1 MIKLHN
7 TIIYS
12 LWVWH
17 DTGCAGG
24 VRCGVKSGR
33 RKSFM
38 ESGGQSIQPM
48 STGFFPRPKQGQ
60 SLASFLS
67 SGQFAGA
74 RAELDRENAH
84 FAISEAMISA
94 VEQVSSPPRDLLHD

>member
-1 MIKLHN
+1 
-7 TIIYS
+7 
-12 LWVWH
+12 
-17 DTGCAGG
+17 
-24 VRCGVKSGR
+24 
-33 RKSFM
+33 M

-48 STGFFPRPKQGQ
+48 STGFFPRPKEGQ

-67 SGQFAGA
+67 SAQFAGA

-94 VEQVSSPPRDLLHD
+94 VEQVSTHPSGNLTAELPSS

>member
-1 MIKLHN
+1 
-7 TIIYS
+7 
-12 LWVWH
+12 
-17 DTGCAGG
+17 
-24 VRCGVKSGR
+24 
-33 RKSFM
+33 M

-84 FAISEAMISA
+84 FAISEAMIAA
-94 VEQVSSPPRDLLHD
+94 VEQVSGNLTAWPPSLLNLYYSREH